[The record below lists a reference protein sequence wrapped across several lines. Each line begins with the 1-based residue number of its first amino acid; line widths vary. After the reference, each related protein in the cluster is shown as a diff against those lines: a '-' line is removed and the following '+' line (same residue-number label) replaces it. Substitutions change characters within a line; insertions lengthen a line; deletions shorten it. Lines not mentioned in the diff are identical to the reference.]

1 MSKHSFERELEIAEE
16 LSDEALGA
24 YLAEVRVAHGGILLT
39 AEEEQTL
46 GRRVAEGDDTAINE
60 LVEANLRL
68 VISVAKKY
76 ANRGLPLSDL
86 IQEGN
91 LGLIRAAQKFD
102 YKRGLRFSTYA
113 VWWIRQAVGRAIE
126 EQAAMIRL
134 PVYVAQL
141 RQKLLR
147 LESDLHGK
155 LGRLPDEYELANA
168 AGLTVDRVRAA
179 RSASWVAASLD
190 EPVGEDEDAT
200 LGDLHADTKFLL
212 PEDEVVRGELQE
224 VIEQA
229 LSVLSRREAFVVRAR
244 YLLPKPLS
252 LDEVGQQ
259 LTITRE
265 RVRQIEVEA
274 LGKLRGM
281 TPLASAWS

>member
-1 MSKHSFERELEIAEE
+1 MSRHSFERELELSEE
-16 LSDEALGA
+16 LADEALGA
-24 YLAEVRVAHGGILLT
+24 YLAEVRVAHGGALLT
-39 AEEEQTL
+39 PDQEQTL
-46 GRRVAEGDDTAINE
+46 GRRAADGDHEAINE

-68 VISVAKKY
+68 VVSVAKKY

-141 RQKLLR
+141 RQKLSR
-147 LESDLHGK
+147 LESELHAK

-168 AGLTVDRVRAA
+168 TGLTIERVRAV
-179 RSASWVAASLD
+179 RSASWVSASLD
-190 EPVGEDEDAT
+190 EPVGEDEDST
-200 LGDLHADTKFLL
+200 LGDLQPDAKVQAPDEQIIQDEMHEML
-212 PEDEVVRGELQE
+212 ED
-224 VIEQA
+224 A
-229 LSVLSRREAFVVRAR
+229 LRSLSRREAFVVRAR
-244 YLLPKPLS
+244 YLLEKPLS

-274 LGKLRGM
+274 LNKLRSM
-281 TPLASAWS
+281 THLASAFG